1 MKAMDVMV
9 RDVVTVRPD
18 DDVAEAIKLLMVND
32 ISALPVVDVS
42 GTVVGVLSEADLMH
56 RPEIG
61 TEKHLPRWLEAI
73 MPASG
78 LAHDFAKA
86 HGRKVAEVMS
96 DTVISAAEETPL
108 GEVATLLEKHR
119 IKRLPVLRDG
129 KLVGIVSRADLVRA
143 LLVAHRGRRRRRVGP
158 NHSPGAARAAG
169 GSDVDGFRFAQ
180 RHRPQR
186 RRASVGA
193 HQLRRRAQGAAG
205 AGRGDSRRQASDG
218 RDHSRLLM

>member
-32 ISALPVVDVS
+32 ISALPVVNVS

-86 HGRKVAEVMS
+86 HGREVAEVMS

-129 KLVGIVSRADLVRA
+129 KLVGIVSRSNLIQALASSHIAVDDDAESDRTIRQTLLERLAGQAWTDFGSRNVIVRNGVVHLWGLISSDDERKA
-143 LLVAHRGRRRRRVGP
+143 LLALAEEI
-158 NHSPGAARAAG
+158 PGVKQVMDETIPG
-169 GSDVDGFRFAQ
+169 Y
-180 RHRPQR
+180 
-186 RRASVGA
+186 
-193 HQLRRRAQGAAG
+193 
-205 AGRGDSRRQASDG
+205 
-218 RDHSRLLM
+218 